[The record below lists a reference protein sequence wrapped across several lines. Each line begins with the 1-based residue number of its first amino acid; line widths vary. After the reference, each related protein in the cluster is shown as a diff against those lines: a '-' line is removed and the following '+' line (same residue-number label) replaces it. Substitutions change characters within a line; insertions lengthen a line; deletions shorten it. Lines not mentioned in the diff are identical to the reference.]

1 MTAPQDDPALIHK
14 LSALTDDEFRAVVD
28 KARGPV
34 KDPEPPPDRG
44 SGDPHQKA
52 VRAAEASGDW
62 RRAIALK
69 NQQLGRLMNR
79 KG

>member
-34 KDPEPPPDRG
+34 RDPEPLPDRG
-44 SGDPHQKA
+44 SGDPHQ
-52 VRAAEASGDW
+52 RALRDAEASGD
-62 RRAIALK
+62 RQRAFALK
-69 NQQLGRLMNR
+69 ARHLGRLIE